1 MITRNL
7 LAAIAAAAVLGGCA
21 MDTKV
26 AGMDGVGTLL
36 RRTCIFTPCRAVAV
50 EVVGGKVKVDVDE
63 LKMYVGS
70 RNLVLVW
77 RLETPGWEFR
87 TGGNFANPVIFKGA
101 NAPDAP
107 SQFSDILVRE
117 VQGVWYATIFNRN
130 TDTKRYEY
138 KVRVYRKGGGPNDFL
153 ESDPAILNDY

>member
-7 LAAIAAAAVLGGCA
+7 IAAIAAAAALGGCA

-26 AGMDGVGTLL
+26 VGKDGAGTLL
-36 RRTCIFTPCRAVAV
+36 RRTCIFTPCRAIAV
-50 EVVGGKVKVDVDE
+50 EVVGGKVNVDVDE

-70 RNLVLVW
+70 RDLVLVW

-87 TGGNFANPVIFKGA
+87 TGGDFANPVIFKGA
-101 NAPDAP
+101 NAPGAP
-107 SQFSDILVRE
+107 SQFSDIVVRE
-117 VQGVWYATIFNRN
+117 VRGVWYATIFNRN

>member
-21 MDTKV
+21 TEMKV
-26 AGMDGVGTLL
+26 AGMDGGATLL
-36 RRTCIFTPCRAVAV
+36 RRTCIFTPCRAIAV
-50 EVVGGKVKVDVDE
+50 EVVDGKVKVDVDE
-63 LKMYVGS
+63 LKMYPGS

-87 TGGNFANPVIFKGA
+87 TGGDFANPVIFKGD

-117 VQGVWYATIFNRN
+117 VRGIWYATIFNRN
-130 TDTKRYEY
+130 TNTKRYEY
-138 KVRVYRKGGGPNDFL
+138 KVRIYRKGGGPNDFL